1 MQKYQPEYTQKI
13 LRKICVNLEP
23 DIFMFLYKTKYMHK
37 TDQQHIKCGLLSLLC
52 LQTEY
57 WFITL
62 NIQK

>member
-37 TDQQHIKCGLLSLLC
+37 QISNTLSVGYFPFCVCKLNIGSLL
-52 LQTEY
+52 
-57 WFITL
+57 
-62 NIQK
+62 